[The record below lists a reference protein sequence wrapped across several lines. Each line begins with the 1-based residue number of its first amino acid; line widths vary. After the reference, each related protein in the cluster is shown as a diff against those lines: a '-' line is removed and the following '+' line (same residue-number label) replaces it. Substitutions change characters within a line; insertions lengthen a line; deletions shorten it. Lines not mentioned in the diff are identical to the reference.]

1 MGLFKKDKKAM
12 TFDKAM
18 EERRSIYNLKD
29 SISISDDELESM
41 IAHAVK
47 HGPSSFNSQA
57 TRIVLL
63 INDNN
68 KKY

>member
-12 TFDKAM
+12 TFDNAM

-41 IAHAVK
+41 IAQDRKSV
-47 HGPSSFNSQA
+47 
-57 TRIVLL
+57 V
-63 INDNN
+63 
-68 KKY
+68 